1 MARYPYDDV
10 LGAYIDADAL
20 VDIARD
26 EAIGT
31 NSPLDALAWTLLF
44 AWCPV
49 LDCVDVQEIF
59 VEDA

>member
-31 NSPLDALAWTLLF
+31 NFSPGCVGLDLAVRLVSG
-44 AWCPV
+44 A
-49 LDCVDVQEIF
+49 
-59 VEDA
+59 